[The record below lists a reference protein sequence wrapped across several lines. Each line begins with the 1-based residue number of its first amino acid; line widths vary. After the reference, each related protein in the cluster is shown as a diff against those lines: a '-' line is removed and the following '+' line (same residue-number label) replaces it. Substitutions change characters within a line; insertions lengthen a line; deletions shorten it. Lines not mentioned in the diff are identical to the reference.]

1 MSRRRFRLVA
11 GALVVPL
18 TVAAFAGVASA
29 HGVTGSRF
37 DAPIPLDLLF
47 LGAGGTVGV
56 TALFLSGGEIATG
69 GSRRQ
74 ARAFTI
80 PDPAARALRYAG
92 AGLFLAGVLAAQI
105 VGVTGRQVAAENF
118 ATVFTWPVWFRG
130 LALLAVLVGTPWP
143 VLSPWLTIHRGL
155 SWLEGKPVA
164 LLGAYPAWVGVAP
177 ALVGFVAMIGIVET
191 LTVVPRSPRLTTVVI
206 SAYALA
212 MVAGAALFGRAWLR
226 KADPLAVFYRLFG
239 RVAPIEVAREDG
251 GYAVRA
257 RPPWRG
263 CEKPVE
269 GVAAVAF
276 AIAMVY
282 TVSFDG
288 FANTDAYRDV
298 LFSLR
303 DLLDTGPE
311 TSTLVYLLG
320 LAGFVAAFLVS
331 VWVVERLGGGG
342 RVEGGV
348 DWRGA
353 TTAFAPTVLPIAAA
367 YEVAHNYPY
376 VLRSLGDLVGIV
388 VPGLGPVDPLA
399 GLPMSTFWGTQVVLI
414 VLGHVF
420 AVIAAHYVALDRY
433 GTLADA
439 RRGHLPLV
447 AIMIGYTVL
456 SLWIISRPVVA

>member
-1 MSRRRFRLVA
+1 MTRRRLRALA
-11 GALVVPL
+11 GVFGVPL
-18 TVAAFAGVASA
+18 AIAAFAGVASA

-37 DAPIPLDLLF
+37 DAPIPLPLLF

-56 TALFLSGGEIATG
+56 TALFLFTGELVAKP
-69 GSRRQ
+69 SWRPPRVL
-74 ARAFTI
+74 TI
-80 PDPAARALRYAG
+80 PDPLGRVLQYAG
-92 AGLFLAGVLAAQI
+92 AGLFLAGVLAAQ
-105 VGVTGRQVAAENF
+105 VLGVTGRQVAAENF

-143 VLSPWLTIHRGL
+143 VLSPWRSIHRGL
-155 SWLEGKPVA
+155 SWLEGKPIA
-164 LLGAYPAWVGVAP
+164 LLGAYPAGLGVVP
-177 ALVGFVAMIGIVET
+177 ALVGFVAVIGVVET
-191 LTVVPRSPRLTTVVI
+191 LTVVPRSPRMTTVVI

-212 MVAGAALFGRAWLR
+212 MVGGAALFGRGWLR

-251 GYAVRA
+251 GYALRT

-263 CEKPVE
+263 CETPVE
-269 GVAAVAF
+269 GFAAVAF

-288 FANTDAYRDV
+288 FVNTDAYRDV
-298 LFSLR
+298 LFALR
-303 DLLDTGPE
+303 DFFGTGPE
-311 TSTLVYLLG
+311 TSILVYLLG
-320 LAGFVAAFLVS
+320 LAGFVVAFLVS
-331 VWVVERLGGGG
+331 VWTVERLGGGG
-342 RVEGGV
+342 RAGGGA
-348 DWRGA
+348 DWRGSMV
-353 TTAFAPTVLPIAAA
+353 AFAPTVLPIAAA

-376 VLRSLGDLVGIV
+376 VLRSLGDLLGIV

-399 GLPMSTFWGTQVVLI
+399 GLPTSTFWGTQVVLI

-420 AVIAAHYVALDRY
+420 AVVAAHHVALDRY
-433 GTLADA
+433 GTADA